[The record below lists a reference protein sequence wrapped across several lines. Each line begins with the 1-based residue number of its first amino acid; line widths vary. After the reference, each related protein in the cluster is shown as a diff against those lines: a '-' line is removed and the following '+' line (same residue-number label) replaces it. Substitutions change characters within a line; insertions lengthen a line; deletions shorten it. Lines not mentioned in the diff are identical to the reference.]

1 MSARALPR
9 TRQAGLTASARRR
22 LLRQTGI
29 AYLYLAPAIVLLTL
43 FKFFPAFFAFY
54 ISLFQWG
61 LVPER
66 FVGLRN
72 YQRLLINEDFWR
84 SLGTTVWYVLLAI
97 PAEMVLGLAL
107 AYLLFQPIRGRALYR
122 TAFFLP
128 YITSTVAAALVWR
141 WIYNPRR
148 GLLNSFLEALN
159 LPTGQWLQEST
170 GVFELLFARFGVA
183 LPDALGGPSVA
194 LVCVAAFSVW
204 VYTGLH
210 VVIYLAGLG
219 GIPRELY
226 EAARIDGAN
235 EWQVFRQITFPLLS
249 PTTFFLMT
257 VSTIGALGAFNHI
270 FVMTGGGP
278 LESTRTVMLLVYR
291 TFYEQTRVGYGS
303 AMAFVLT
310 GFILAL
316 TLLNFRFIGRR
327 VHYD

>member
-183 LPDALGGPSVA
+183 LPDALG
-194 LVCVAAFSVW
+194 
-204 VYTGLH
+204 
-210 VVIYLAGLG
+210 
-219 GIPRELY
+219 
-226 EAARIDGAN
+226 
-235 EWQVFRQITFPLLS
+235 
-249 PTTFFLMT
+249 
-257 VSTIGALGAFNHI
+257 AFNHI

-316 TLLNFRFIGRR
+316 TLLNFSFIGRR